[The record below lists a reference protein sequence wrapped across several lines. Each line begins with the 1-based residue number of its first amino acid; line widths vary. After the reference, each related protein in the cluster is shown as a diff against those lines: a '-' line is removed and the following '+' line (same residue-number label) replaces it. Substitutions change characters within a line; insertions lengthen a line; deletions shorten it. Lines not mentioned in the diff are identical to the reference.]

1 MRVAVLGLG
10 YVGLTVAVCLTRVG
24 HEVFGVDVSEDKVRK
39 LNAGHSTLFEP
50 GVQEL
55 LAEARLKGL
64 LSCSTDLAEG
74 LDSCELAIVC
84 VGTPSSADGS
94 HNMTYIIEVTREIA
108 QAAARRT
115 NPLVVAYRSTIR
127 PGTIEGLVLPL
138 LRSMP
143 GEANKV
149 IDIAYY
155 PEFLRESSAVK
166 DFFDPPKIVMG
177 TSDGRPREVLERLNK
192 SILGAA
198 EVPTY
203 TTSYKEAEFTK
214 FVDNA
219 FHACKVSFAN
229 EIGRVCVQMGIRSK
243 TIHEIFIADR
253 KLNVSPY
260 YLRPG
265 GAFGGSCLPKDLRA
279 LQFIA
284 NDVGATSPLLDS
296 ITRSNEA
303 HKRFI
308 FEYCTRHLQPNAK
321 ILMVGLAFKSGTD
334 DLRESPNVDL
344 TRRLLQVGFQVHV
357 FDPSVEPAT
366 LVGQNLGFAFTH
378 LPNIADLLVSSEY
391 ASRSTFDA
399 VIDTNGTA
407 RSLGIAEDKIIR
419 VHALP

>member
-10 YVGLTVAVCLTRVG
+10 YVGLTVSVCLTRVG
-24 HEVFGVDVSEDKVRK
+24 HEVFGVDVSDEKIRK
-39 LNAGHSTLFEP
+39 LNAGQSTLFEP

-55 LAEARLKGL
+55 LAQANASGL
-64 LSCSTDLAEG
+64 LTCSTNLADG
-74 LDSCELAIVC
+74 LDGCEVAIVC
-84 VGTPSSADGS
+84 VGTPSAADGS

-108 QAAARRT
+108 QAAARRSS
-115 NPLVVAYRSTIR
+115 PLVVAYRSTIR
-127 PGTIEGLVLPL
+127 PGTIENLVLPI
-138 LRSMP
+138 LRAVP
-143 GEANKV
+143 GQARNIV
-149 IDIAYY
+149 DVVYY

-177 TSDGRPREVLERLNK
+177 TSDSQPREVLDRLNK
-192 SILGAA
+192 SIIGTTD
-198 EVPTY
+198 VPTY

-229 EIGRVCVQMGIRSK
+229 EIGRVCLQMGIRSK
-243 TIHEIFIADR
+243 TIHEIFVGDR

-284 NDVGATSPLLDS
+284 NDVGASSPLLDS

-308 FEYCTRHLQPNAK
+308 FEYCSRNLHPGARV
-321 ILMVGLAFKSGTD
+321 LMVGLAFKSGTD

-344 TRRLLQVGFQVHV
+344 ARRLLQVGFQVYV
-357 FDPSVEPAT
+357 YDPSVKPAM

-378 LPNIADLLVSSEY
+378 LPNIAELLVSADY

-407 RSLGIAEDKIIR
+407 RSLGIDEDKIVR